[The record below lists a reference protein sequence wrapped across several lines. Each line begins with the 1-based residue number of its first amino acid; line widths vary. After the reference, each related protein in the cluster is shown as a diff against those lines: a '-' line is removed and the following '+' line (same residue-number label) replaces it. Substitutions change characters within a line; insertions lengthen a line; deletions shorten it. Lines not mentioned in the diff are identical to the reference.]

1 MKFHFAYRGAKVLY
15 DFLVSNNITG
25 LFLLPANLCES
36 VPDTFREAGCEIRY
50 VDIDADTLCIAENE
64 VLAQTKDCTGVF
76 AVHTYGTERNFDSFF
91 RQVRMIKRNVV
102 IIDDRCLCMP
112 DFEEL
117 DKYQQTEA
125 DLTLFSFGEKKQVQ
139 LGKGGVGFFKD
150 KWLCKHVEMV
160 DDAYF
165 TNEQFTVNMEKFLFQ
180 KQIAKQHVAKMQTIY
195 QTHLPLEIQLPM
207 EYNNW
212 RFHIRVPQTK
222 KEQILQTLFANGLFA
237 SSHYKSLAENAEQ
250 NTPNAVK
257 LQQEVIN
264 LFVDPKFYTEEQAI
278 KTCQIINEIFQ
289 AK

>member
-25 LFLLPANLCES
+25 LFLLPANICES

-64 VLAQTKDCTGVF
+64 VLAQIKDCTGVF

-91 RQVRMIKRNVV
+91 RQVRIIKRNVV

>member
-25 LFLLPANLCES
+25 LFLLPANICES

-64 VLAQTKDCTGVF
+64 VLAQIKDCTGVF

-125 DLTLFSFGEKKQVQ
+125 DLTLFSLGEKKQVQ

-150 KWLCKHVEMV
+150 KWLSKHVEMKEG
-160 DDAYF
+160 AYF
-165 TNEQFTVNMEKFLFQ
+165 TNEHFEFNKDNYLSQ
-180 KQIAKQHVAKMQTIY
+180 KKLAKQHVTSLQSIY
-195 QTHLPLEIQLPM
+195 HNNLPSDIQLPM

-212 RFHIRVPQTK
+212 RFNIRVKQGI
-222 KEQILQTLFANGLFA
+222 KEQILNALFDKGLFA
-237 SSHYKSLAENAEQ
+237 SSHYKSLAINADQ
-250 NTPNAVK
+250 YTPNAVK

>member
-25 LFLLPANLCES
+25 LFLLPANICES

-64 VLAQTKDCTGVF
+64 VLAQIKDCTGVF

-91 RQVRMIKRNVV
+91 RQVRIIKRNVV

-237 SSHYKSLAENAEQ
+237 SSHYKSLAEKAEQ